1 MTYNPWTRK
10 QFAFAAA
17 IVSLACVLAALA
29 VGVAYPEPITGGAL
43 GPDWQCSRVA
53 FVFTVCSRVAQA
65 RPAVTRTRKAML
77 CLRRA

>member
-10 QFAFAAA
+10 QLAFAAA
-17 IVSLACVLAALA
+17 IVSLVCVVAALA
-29 VGVAYPEPITGGAL
+29 VGLAYPEPITGGAL

-53 FVFTVCSRVAQA
+53 QA
-65 RPAVTRTRKAML
+65 RPAVTRTRRAML